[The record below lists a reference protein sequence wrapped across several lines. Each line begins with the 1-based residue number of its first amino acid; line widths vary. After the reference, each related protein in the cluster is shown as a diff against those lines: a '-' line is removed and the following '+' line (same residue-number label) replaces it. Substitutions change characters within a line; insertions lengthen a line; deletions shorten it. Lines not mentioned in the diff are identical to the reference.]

1 MFKSL
6 LSKALLLLPFV
17 ANSALAEPMVWLA
30 KDSQRQFVLLGSIHV
45 GEQDF
50 YPLPQVFL
58 DYWPQADGLVVEANI
73 LQPSDVTIDRNIPTN
88 ANRLNNQ
95 DKDVLADIAKEVG
108 LPYQSLIHSP
118 PWLAAINL
126 QMAMASQAGLD
137 QKQGIDVVLLQR
149 AQKQKLPI
157 LELESIKQQ
166 LALMENLPDH
176 GEDILLST
184 IRDWNK
190 MKSQLSCLISAWK
203 AGDHQHLLSLFED
216 SQYSEI
222 TDEKIIFERNRN
234 WAQQLTHKASYQQGT
249 YLVVVGALHLF
260 GEQGLP
266 ALLEKQGF
274 TVKQLTEGQNSECG
288 IQYRGS
294 SI

>member
-95 DKDVLADIAKEVG
+95 DKEVLADIAKEVG